1 MHLPPWIIVED
12 GLRDDDYEGFVST
25 ASTEGGRSVPK
36 RVAYL
41 VGASFFVR
49 CACFEALQRGLYMP
63 SRGDQVMLHGVF
75 ESALLCGGGG
85 FASNWV

>member
-1 MHLPPWIIVED
+1 MHLPPWNIVKE
-12 GLRDDDYEGFVST
+12 GVRDNDYEGFVST

-63 SRGDQVMLHGVF
+63 SRSDQVMLYGVF
-75 ESALLCGGGG
+75 EGALSRGGVG
-85 FASNWV
+85 FT